1 MPRWEVQFSH
11 QLTRKGKFM
20 AILTLGIDLAKNV
33 FAVHGVNEAGVA
45 QLRQPKVTRAKL
57 NALIA
62 ALPPCTISIKARKR
76 GARSCLFMPAMAKEL
91 QL

>member
-1 MPRWEVQFSH
+1 MQFSH
-11 QLTRKGKFM
+11 QLTRKGKSI

-62 ALPPCTISIKARKR
+62 ALPPCTIGIEACFGKR
-76 GARSCLFMPAMAKEL
+76 GVTGSAASGPAS
-91 QL
+91 